1 MKCLNFKSNLSIFI
15 IWLFTISCM
24 LGVLS
29 DFQYWFLGYTPLY
42 LFLALVIILLHFNQ
56 FNAGVI
62 LLLVIT
68 FVLGFVVEILG
79 LNFGLIFGNYSYG
92 QNLGFM
98 CFGVPLMMSV
108 ILILLIIIKSDIP
121 RIVSKNILETT
132 LVASALITALHMI
145 IEISATRFD
154 FWEFDDR
161 VVTIQNY
168 LIWFG
173 TAFIANMVYQYFKVG
188 FKKIISAQANVS
200 NVIFF
205 SIFLFF

>member
-1 MKCLNFKSNLSIFI
+1 MMKSLNFKSNLSIFI
-15 IWLFTISCM
+15 IWLFTISGM

-29 DFQYWFLGYTPLY
+29 DFQDWFLGYTPLY
-42 LFLALVIILLHFNQ
+42 LFLALVIILLYFTQ

-62 LLLVIT
+62 LLLAIT
-68 FVLGFVVEILG
+68 FFLGFVVEILG

-108 ILILLIIIKSDIP
+108 IWILLIIIKSDIP
-121 RIVSKNILETT
+121 RIVSKNVLETT

-145 IEISATRFD
+145 IEISATRFY

-168 LIWFG
+168 LIYSYL
-173 TAFIANMVYQYFKVG
+173 TI
-188 FKKIISAQANVS
+188 
-200 NVIFF
+200 
-205 SIFLFF
+205 

>member
-1 MKCLNFKSNLSIFI
+1 MKSVNFKSNLSIFI
-15 IWLFTISCM
+15 IWLFTISGM

-29 DFQYWFLGYTPLY
+29 DFQDWFLGYTPLY
-42 LFLALVIILLHFNQ
+42 LFLALVIILLYFTQ

-62 LLLVIT
+62 LLLAIT
-68 FVLGFVVEILG
+68 FFLGFVVEI
-79 LNFGLIFGNYSYG
+79 
-92 QNLGFM
+92 
-98 CFGVPLMMSV
+98 
-108 ILILLIIIKSDIP
+108 
-121 RIVSKNILETT
+121 
-132 LVASALITALHMI
+132 
-145 IEISATRFD
+145 SATRFY

-200 NVIFF
+200 IVIFF